1 MSQAKWVVRFQPR
14 PNAALR
20 LYCFPYAGS
29 GTSVYRAWSPLLPP
43 EVEVC
48 AVQLPGRES
57 RYAEPAYTSIPALVS
72 AIAEGLAPELDRPF
86 AFFGHSMGSLVA
98 FELARALRD
107 RGGATPALLFVSGR
121 WAPDWP
127 RNDAPIAHL
136 SSEALLE
143 EVQRRHQGIPKEILA
158 HEELRSLF
166 GGILKSDMA
175 ALESYRYTEA
185 PKLSCPIVAFWG
197 DRDRPSEES
206 VQAWGK
212 HSSARFSAREIP
224 GEHFFLNTERELLL
238 EQIASELRALLRG
251 R

>member
-14 PNAALR
+14 PAATMR
-20 LYCFPYAGS
+20 LFCFPYAGS

-57 RYAEPAYTSIPALVS
+57 RYAEPAYTSIPALVT
-72 AIAEGLAPELDRPF
+72 AIAEGLGPELDRPF

-107 RGGATPALLFVSGR
+107 RGSSPELLFVSGR

-136 SSEALLE
+136 SSEELLE

-158 HEELRSLF
+158 HEELRALF

-175 ALESYRYTEA
+175 ALEGYRFTAA
-185 PKLSCPIVAFWG
+185 PQLSCPIVAFWG

-206 VQAWGK
+206 VLAWGN

-238 EQIASELRALLRG
+238 EHIAAELRAQLLR